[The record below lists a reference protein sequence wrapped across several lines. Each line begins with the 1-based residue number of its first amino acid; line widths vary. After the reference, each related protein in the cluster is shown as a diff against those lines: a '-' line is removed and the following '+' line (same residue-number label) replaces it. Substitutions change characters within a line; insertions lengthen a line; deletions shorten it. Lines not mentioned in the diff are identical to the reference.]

1 MDITLERILSLLPKK
16 EDGSFVRGAKKDFAT
31 SIGYDSGDIVSMW
44 IKGTS
49 TSYYGKI
56 HEIAA
61 KYHVPVEYLTGETDS
76 PEIKKEQPT
85 VSGGLTNIDPEL
97 IEFLSTANDDDIQDV
112 KDFLRMLKRRKSN
125 AERGADLG

>member
-1 MDITLERILSLLPKK
+1 MDITLQRILSLLPKK

-61 KYHVPVEYLTGETDS
+61 KYHVSVEYLTGETDS
-76 PEIKKEQPT
+76 PEIKKDT
-85 VSGGLTNIDPEL
+85 TLSGDVDAELKYIWNNIDDADR
-97 IEFLSTANDDDIQDV
+97 EFLLANAR
-112 KDFLRMLKRRKSN
+112 LLMERRNKK
-125 AERGADLG
+125 

>member
-1 MDITLERILSLLPKK
+1 MDITLQRILSLLPKK

-61 KYHVPVEYLTGETDS
+61 KYHVSVEYLTGETDNPNIEKS
-76 PEIKKEQPT
+76 PATAKSAEDFMKVYELLTPDRQAQLREKMADLLKEQLQ
-85 VSGGLTNIDPEL
+85 G
-97 IEFLSTANDDDIQDV
+97 
-112 KDFLRMLKRRKSN
+112 
-125 AERGADLG
+125 

>member
-1 MDITLERILSLLPKK
+1 MDITLQRILSLLPKK

-31 SIGYDSGDIVSMW
+31 SIGYDSGDIISMW

-61 KYHVPVEYLTGETDS
+61 KYNVPVEYLTGETDC
-76 PEIKKEQPT
+76 PEIKNQPT
-85 VSGGLTNIDPEL
+85 VSSGLTDKDIRLLEWFHSLPEEKQKA
-97 IEFLSTANDDDIQDV
+97 ILSLGGAP
-112 KDFLRMLKRRKSN
+112 
-125 AERGADLG
+125 ADLAE